1 MVQGLSSSSACGILV
16 PQPRIKPVLPALQGG
31 FLTTLLFVKLPL
43 ICIIFSGLS
52 CPGSFNWASHLHN
65 TFGLD
70 FSFPLFPIFC
80 WCWVTELVSTL
91 PPTFL
96 IVKAPCAFC
105 KILQTVQKH
114 PQLKKKK
121 KKKRKRLDF
130 SSFLPT
136 TSLPRIHPCNHLAS
150 QILFLAPVFHLFS
163 IIFPFSSTKKNTHK
177 HLLSAI
183 HQVSITSDM
192 QMIPPLRQKVKKN

>member
-1 MVQGLSSSSACGILV
+1 MWKMALCRPMLHGLSKINIPLYFLITNYNFYFIIWQCHLVCGILV

-52 CPGSFNWASHLHN
+52 CPGSLNWASHLHN

-105 KILQTVQKH
+105 KILQTVQKR
-114 PQLKKKK
+114 PQ
-121 KKKRKRLDF
+121 
-130 SSFLPT
+130 
-136 TSLPRIHPCNHLAS
+136 
-150 QILFLAPVFHLFS
+150 
-163 IIFPFSSTKKNTHK
+163 
-177 HLLSAI
+177 
-183 HQVSITSDM
+183 
-192 QMIPPLRQKVKKN
+192 